1 MPLSK
6 DIFFTSEV
14 QVLSPSQHPCWPIE
28 VYGILLALSPADS
41 ATHGSFPL
49 DFFQALHGP

>member
-1 MPLSK
+1 MLLSK
-6 DIFFTSEV
+6 DISSTSEV
-14 QVLSPSQHPCWPIE
+14 QALAPSQHPCWPIE
-28 VYGILLALSPADS
+28 VYGILLAPSQADS